1 MKIYQA
7 LFFLFCHMVGI
18 GYGQPSFLLP
28 AHCGPNK
35 KGFVTKSLTGVGS
48 LVPTWIWDL
57 NIQRRQQLS
66 LSKQLSFLGGLEYC
80 IKKEFGCSEK
90 LFFFFYSISNS
101 FWATLQ
107 SRDQIPLWAH
117 LPWNL
122 VSRWLFTLSWDH
134 KYAESQGTDKIVE
147 GKNYSCGKN
156 TQAEANTQK
165 LPIENHLDDSSHFK
179 NRSVY
184 PLLLSYGE

>member
-57 NIQRRQQLS
+57 NVQRRQQLS
-66 LSKQLSFLGGLEYC
+66 LSKQLSFLGGLDYC

-90 LFFFFYSISNS
+90 LFFFF
-101 FWATLQ
+101 TLFP
-107 SRDQIPLWAH
+107 IPFEPH
-117 LPWNL
+117 C
-122 VSRWLFTLSWDH
+122 SHGTKSHYEHTFHGTLSQD
-134 KYAESQGTDKIVE
+134 GF
-147 GKNYSCGKN
+147 
-156 TQAEANTQK
+156 
-165 LPIENHLDDSSHFK
+165 LP
-179 NRSVY
+179 
-184 PLLLSYGE
+184 